1 MRMVFPDKVIQFL
14 TGGFNKNT
22 INLSDFIIENVIT
35 LCIGCIF
42 SGALRTPILTCKI
55 PAASA
60 KNIHF
65 YAIFQAK
72 ILKTGPQFP
81 KFSPPAVLFPAKIF
95 QMFVLAVL
103 FPPKNLRMFV
113 WGVLTRGGFKS
124 DTPVLHWL

>member
-1 MRMVFPDKVIQFL
+1 MVFPDKVIQFL

-42 SGALRTPILTCKI
+42 SGALRAPILTCKI
-55 PAASA
+55 PTASA

-81 KFSPPAVLFPAKIF
+81 KIFASGGFISGQNLGSQNSVKIAIF
-95 QMFVLAVL
+95 QYILLLFALYIVYFFLAR
-103 FPPKNLRMFV
+103 FA
-113 WGVLTRGGFKS
+113 RG
-124 DTPVLHWL
+124 